1 MAKIL
6 VIEDDLVIS
15 KNLKTWLMN
24 DNHTV
29 DVVCDGLLGLDQLLN
44 YPYDL
49 AIIDWNLP
57 GMDGASI
64 CRKLRSERNGLALL
78 MLTSKSSLSERVF
91 GLDSGAFDYLVKP
104 CSLEELSA
112 RVRALLRRKNVKKD
126 MSVILKNLRINPV
139 SREVIVGDKNV
150 SLSPTEFDLLLILS
164 KSPEVYHKTDDLL
177 SMLAKTNVSGQ
188 LIRVHITNLRKKLLE
203 SGCIF
208 NVLGRKGEGYGI
220 FADPA
225 VPGNE

>member
-64 CRKLRSERNGLALL
+64 CRKLRSERNELALL

-164 KSPEVYHKTDDLL
+164 KSPEVYHKTNDLL